1 MYITCIISF
10 IYIFMYM
17 SFICIV
23 YFIYLFIYLFIHI
36 SIYSC
41 IYLFIH
47 IAYVVCAS
55 FVDEFLGVSR
65 RWVHPSSPRR
75 AAGFTKKNGTC

>member
-1 MYITCIISF
+1 MS
-10 IYIFMYM
+10 M

-55 FVDEFLGVSR
+55 FVLLTNFWVSVVVGCIPAVPEGR
-65 RWVHPSSPRR
+65 LVSP
-75 AAGFTKKNGTC
+75 KKMEHVEPNLMG